1 MVDEQIFIEVGKR
14 WVEMMMD
21 PGKKTKNIRHPEW
34 RKNPR
39 DDFVS
44 LIVASMFTVAAGIY
58 AIAKGPS
65 LQTGWCK
72 FLLFKYLSP
81 SFFLSFDGS
90 FRIFYPVC
98 RPLQSTVTVLGYL
111 TYS

>member
-21 PGKKTKNIRHPEW
+21 PGKKTIKIRHQKY

-44 LIVASMFTVAAGIY
+44 QIVASMFTVAAGIY
-58 AIAKGPS
+58 AFAKGPS
-65 LQTGWCK
+65 LQTGWC
-72 FLLFKYLSP
+72 
-81 SFFLSFDGS
+81 
-90 FRIFYPVC
+90 
-98 RPLQSTVTVLGYL
+98 
-111 TYS
+111 